1 MKRAS
6 TLRHI
11 CGLTLLLS
19 ALPAARADAAG
30 PALRSWQTFADFIPG
45 RLVNLSLSA
54 DGRLTLAPS
63 TAQIVDIG
71 EPYVWDVASDAAG
84 NIYLGTGNG
93 GKVFRIT
100 PAGDTTLYF
109 QAEEPEIY
117 ALAHDGRRS
126 LYVATSPNGRI
137 FRIDHGGKAALLC
150 DPEQPYIWDLFCDPG
165 GDLWAATGGKAS
177 LLRISPDGRINVV
190 LSSEAE
196 HLRCLAFD
204 GEELYAGSSRP
215 GLVYRIR
222 KGQAPFV
229 LYDSGSEEVHSL
241 AAFPGG
247 PLYAATM
254 TTTGPEAA
262 ITRILAAVPARS
274 APPEEG
280 QEEKSGAI
288 QQQAQAGGIESAP
301 AAKSQLLRIE
311 ADGFGRPIWPAGLDE
326 VQALLPGPDGQLF
339 VGTGREGRLYSINRD
354 GEISLLLKIGAA
366 QIPALHR
373 TPAGEVI
380 LATANMG
387 LACRVGHGVREGSYE
402 SETVDAAVLA
412 RWGALRWRGEGRVN
426 FQTRSGNTRKPE
438 ASWSEWQPL
447 LSSGGSWQI
456 ASPAARFL
464 QWRCILQE
472 GKEKPALMEVNLAWL
487 QQNRPPEITGLVV
500 LPPGDY
506 FEIAPDPAAGT
517 TGISG
522 PTPLP
527 KRDQRKGW
535 RSALW
540 QFDDPNR
547 DPLLF
552 ALWYRCTGDS
562 HWRRLAG
569 PLAQVIYSWDATQ
582 MADGEY
588 ELKLEASDSLMLPA
602 GQGLRA
608 EKISPP
614 FIVDNTGPVIKGF
627 EVENREGNRRIR
639 FTVCDAASPLARVR
653 ISINAGGWK
662 PLSPADGICDSLCEE
677 FSFTLRSGEELLEIS
692 LEAADIFENCSMAHQ
707 RIKGF

>member
-1 MKRAS
+1 M
-6 TLRHI
+6 
-11 CGLTLLLS
+11 LLFS
-19 ALPAARADAAG
+19 LPAARADAAG
-30 PALRSWQTFADFIPG
+30 PALRTWQSFADFITG
-45 RLVNLSLSA
+45 RLDNLSLSA

-63 TAQIVDIG
+63 TTQIVDTG
-71 EPYVWDVASDAAG
+71 EPYVWDIASDAAG
-84 NIYLGTGNG
+84 NLYLGTGNG

-126 LYVATSPNGRI
+126 LYVATSPNGFI
-137 FRIDHGGKAALLC
+137 YRIDDGGKAALFC
-150 DPEQPYIWDLFCDPG
+150 EPGQSYIWDLLCDPR
-165 GDLWAATGGKAS
+165 GDLWAATGGKAR
-177 LLRISPDGRINVV
+177 LLRISPDGRMSVV
-190 LSSEAE
+190 FSSEAE
-196 HLRCLAFD
+196 HLRCLALD
-204 GEELYAGSSRP
+204 GEELFAGSSRP

-241 AAFPGG
+241 AVMPGG
-247 PLYAATM
+247 HLYAATM
-254 TTTGPEAA
+254 TPAGPEAA
-262 ITRILAAVPARS
+262 ITRILAAAPAQS
-274 APPEEG
+274 VSPEEAA
-280 QEEKSGAI
+280 EEKSGAL
-288 QQQAQAGGIESAP
+288 QQPPLAGGIESAP

-311 ADGFGRPIWPAGLDE
+311 ADGYGRPIWPAGLDE
-326 VQALLPGPDGQLF
+326 VQALLPGPDGKLL
-339 VGTGREGRLYSINRD
+339 VGTGREGRLYSID
-354 GEISLLLKIGAA
+354 SAGEISLLLKIGAA
-366 QIPALHR
+366 QIPTLHR
-373 TPAGEVI
+373 TSAGEVI

-387 LACRVGHGVREGSYE
+387 LACRVGPRVREGSFE
-402 SETVDAAVLA
+402 SETVDAAALT
-412 RWGALRWRGEGRVN
+412 RWGALRWRGEGRMT

-447 LSSGGSWQI
+447 QSSGGSWQI

-464 QWRCILQE
+464 QWRCTLQG
-472 GKEKPALMEVNLAWL
+472 GKEEPALAEVNLAWL
-487 QQNRPPEITGLVV
+487 QQNRPPEIADLVV
-500 LPPGDY
+500 LPPGSY
-506 FEIAPDPAAGT
+506 FEITPDPAAGT
-517 TGISG
+517 TGLSA
-522 PTPLP
+522 PAPLP

-540 QFDDPNR
+540 QFDDSNS

-552 ALWYRCTGDS
+552 ALWYRRTGDA

-569 PLAQVIYSWDATQ
+569 PLTQAAYSWDATQ

-614 FIVDNTGPVIKGF
+614 FVVDNTGPVIKGF
-627 EVENREGNRRIR
+627 EVENKDGIRHIR
-639 FTVCDAASPLARVR
+639 FSVCDAASPLARVR

-662 PLSPADGICDSLCEE
+662 PLSPVDGICDSVCEE
-677 FSFTLRSGEELLEIS
+677 FGFTLRSGEELLELS
-692 LEAADIFENCSMAHQ
+692 LEAADIFENSSMAHQ
-707 RIKGF
+707 RIKGSR